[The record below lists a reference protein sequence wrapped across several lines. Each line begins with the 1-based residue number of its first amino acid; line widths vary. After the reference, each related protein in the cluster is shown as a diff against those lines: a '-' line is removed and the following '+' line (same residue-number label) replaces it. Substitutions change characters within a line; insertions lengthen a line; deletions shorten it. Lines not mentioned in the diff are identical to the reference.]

1 MKFLKNAAVRATAL
15 LVFAA
20 MISAVILW
28 QAGAYD
34 ISFIKRPA
42 PHITDTAGTTGSGDD
57 TDPSDNTTTTVTTNK
72 TNTKGGLPT
81 TGDRFDGRMVAAFA
95 IAGVAVISAGGYI
108 LYRRNK
114 E

>member
-57 TDPSDNTTTTVTTNK
+57 TDPSDNTTTTPGTTE
-72 TNTKGGLPT
+72 PP
-81 TGDRFDGRMVAAFA
+81 GDRAADRHSRQRRGRGKAP
-95 IAGVAVISAGGYI
+95 
-108 LYRRNK
+108 
-114 E
+114 